1 MPSKL
6 SELTS
11 TCQSVWVVFPK
22 ETNHQLRCTGTQK
35 PTWLVQY
42 CCVQLRSPKS
52 CLVIRMMRASIS
64 ALVDIPELETA
75 AVELFTEERTEDTRD
90 EAGTATVAA
99 EDVPSGSMELLLVT
113 EGMED
118 CRDDAMEEDASG
130 DAEDSGEKSVIRST
144 RMMMPP
150 ASTVGLSAPKTST
163 S

>member
-1 MPSKL
+1 
-6 SELTS
+6 
-11 TCQSVWVVFPK
+11 
-22 ETNHQLRCTGTQK
+22 
-35 PTWLVQY
+35 
-42 CCVQLRSPKS
+42 
-52 CLVIRMMRASIS
+52 MRASIS